1 LLAPR
6 RSPLIDVD
14 GWEHA
19 ARTPDECQAAA
30 ARLVAFLNAGD
41 DLGPGGMVIVIDDGE
56 ELEDTAAANDLA
68 LVARR
73 GRDLGVR
80 IVGAA
85 EIRSAH
91 RAFSGWMTEVRKE
104 QQGLLLDPDSDI
116 DGDLFGARLPRRTQ
130 RAYPPGR
137 GFLVRRG
144 EPELIQVARSE
155 NRD

>member
-1 LLAPR
+1 VA
-6 RSPLIDVD
+6 
-14 GWEHA
+14 GWEHL

-30 ARLVAFLNAGD
+30 ARLVALLNAGA
-41 DLGPGGMVIVIDDGE
+41 DLGPGGLVVVIDDGE
-56 ELEDTAAANDLA
+56 ELEETSAANDLA
-68 LVARR
+68 IVARR

-116 DGDLFGARLPRRTQ
+116 DGDLFGARLPRRAQ

-155 NRD
+155 NRV